1 MGLGD
6 SHLNI
11 PGGGNDGF
19 HVLRVQ
25 HGSPGHQAGLEPCF
39 DFIVCINGVRLDTDD
54 DKLKELLHANINR
67 HVELLV
73 YNCKTQTV
81 RKLPLTPHEQ
91 WGGKVCPSFVQRLD
105 PRPCLSQGLLG
116 LSIRF
121 GNFERA
127 NENVWHVLDVHPNSP
142 AALAGL
148 HSETDYVVGADTL
161 LTDSEEF
168 YTLIETSQGNAL
180 RLYVYNC
187 ETDAIREVMLTPNI
201 GWGGQGSLGCGI
213 GYGYLH
219 RIPFQTA
226 RSTPLTKPHPAVGN
240 SIKAPLL
247 AGMPPLNMS
256 FTLQPI
262 NMPPITVTTP
272 SFLFSSPASPFQS
285 NDSSQLLK

>member
-1 MGLGD
+1 MGLGE

-54 DKLKELLHANINR
+54 DKLKELLRANINR
-67 HVELLV
+67 HVELIV
-73 YNCKTQTV
+73 YNCKTQSV
-81 RKLPLTPHEQ
+81 RKLPLTPHEN
-91 WGGKVCPSFVQRLD
+91 WGGKVCASLVRHRHSFL
-105 PRPCLSQGLLG
+105 LSQGLLG

-127 NENVWHVLDVHPNSP
+127 NENVWHVLDVQPNSP
-142 AALAGL
+142 AAFAGL
-148 HSETDYVVGADTL
+148 RSETDYVVGADTL
-161 LTDSEEF
+161 LIDSEEF
-168 YTLIETSQGNAL
+168 YTLIETNQGNAL

-187 ETDAIREVMLTPNI
+187 ETDTTREVTLTPNI
-201 GWGGQGSLGCGI
+201 GWGGEGSLGCGI

-219 RIPFQTA
+219 RIPFRAT
-226 RSTPLTKPHPAVGN
+226 RSTPLTKPHPAVSNG
-240 SIKAPLL
+240 IKAPLL
-247 AGMPPLNMS
+247 AGIPPPNMS
-256 FTLQPI
+256 FTLQPV

-272 SFLFSSPASPFQS
+272 SVLFSPQFQPIQS
-285 NDSSQLLK
+285 TDSSQLPM